1 MKKGNAS
8 GIVRSSSNRVY
19 TEKKMINYINISQLI
34 NERNK
39 QLERFQT
46 CIMLLKL
53 SNQSDNLIEMD
64 VA

>member
-53 SNQSDNLIEMD
+53 SNQSDNLIEID